1 MLDRNR
7 NNGGEHDQ
15 LLTAWLALQEAAPV
29 APIRSKKHHAQML
42 ELYDEL
48 VARVGENRS
57 HPLAGLLD
65 IVIALI
71 KDHEAEN
78 SPIAD
83 ASPREALRFL
93 MEQHGL
99 RQADLAKELGS
110 QGIVSEILNGKREI
124 NVRQARALARRFKV
138 LAMCFI

>member
-1 MLDRNR
+1 MLDRER
-7 NNGGEHDQ
+7 NGENDQ

-29 APIRSKKHHAQML
+29 APIRNRKHHAQML
-42 ELYDEL
+42 ELYDAL
-48 VARVGENRS
+48 VKRVGENRS
-57 HPLAGLLD
+57 HPLAGLLE
-65 IVIALI
+65 IVIGLI

-83 ASPREALRFL
+83 TSPREALRFL

-99 RQADLAKELGS
+99 KQADLAKELGS

-138 LAMCFI
+138 LPMCFI